1 MKQVYPKVVPFA
13 KSNLDRMAELEEL
26 CRLKVGHVLQ
36 AYLDAEADELVQ
48 RARYARVAEGAPVL
62 YRNGHDAQRDITTSA
77 GPITIKRPRLRGMSF
92 ESAVLPKHARRLPA
106 LDRAFHRLWLEGLSQ
121 RDFEPALRA
130 LLGAQAP
137 LSASTIARVNT
148 QFQAEFDSWKGRRL
162 DQERYVYTW
171 CDGVHLG
178 AGPGDERRAI
188 LVVIGADPQGK
199 KDLIALDEAMS
210 ESELSWQSVLDDLK
224 KRGLP
229 APRLAT
235 ADGANGFWAALS
247 AVYPQTAQ
255 QRCWVHKTRNVLD
268 KVPERLKAEVHR
280 QLKEIQAS
288 SSRGEAVTQIEALA
302 DWLAT
307 DYPKAAA
314 CVREDVDR
322 MLAYFAFP
330 RASWKSLRT
339 TNPIESIFSSVRLR
353 TNVAKRLRSGR
364 SALYLVF
371 KLIER
376 LSHTWRRIDGYQ
388 TTCQVIK
395 EPYPRQVRPVISKSY
410 PTVPLCA

>member
-1 MKQVYPKVVPFA
+1 MKQVYPKAVPFA
-13 KSNLDRMAELEEL
+13 KSNVDRIAELEEV
-26 CRLKVGHVLQ
+26 CRIKVGQVLQ

-48 RARYARVAEGAPVL
+48 RARYVRISDGDPTI
-62 YRNGHDAQRDITTSA
+62 YRNGHDPQRDITTSA
-77 GPITIKRPRLRGMSF
+77 GAISIKRPRLRGMPF
-92 ESAVLPKHARRLPA
+92 ESAVLPKHARRLPS

-130 LLGAQAP
+130 LLGAEAP

-148 QFQAEFDSWKGRRL
+148 QFRADFDAWKSRRL

-178 AGPGDERRAI
+178 AGPGDERRVI
-188 LVVIGADPQGK
+188 LVVMGTDPQGTK
-199 KDLIALDEAMS
+199 HLVALDEAMS
-210 ESELSWQSVLDDLK
+210 ESEMSWQAILEDLK
-224 KRGLP
+224 ERGLS

-247 AVYPQTAQ
+247 MVYPQTVQ
-255 QRCWVHKTRNVLD
+255 QRCWLHKIRNVLD
-268 KVPERLKAEVHR
+268 KIPERLKPEVHR
-280 QLKEIQAS
+280 QLKEILAATT
-288 SSRGEAVTQIEALA
+288 RGEAMTKIEGLA
-302 DWLAT
+302 GWLAT

-314 CVREDVDR
+314 CVRDDVDR

-330 RASWKSLRT
+330 QASWRSLRT
-339 TNPIESIFSSVRLR
+339 TNPIESIFASVRLR
-353 TNVAKRLRSGR
+353 TNVAKRLRSGS

-376 LSHTWRRIDGYQ
+376 LSRTWRRIDGYQ
-388 TTCQVIK
+388 TIALT
-395 EPYPRQVRPVISKSY
+395 E
-410 PTVPLCA
+410 AA

>member
-1 MKQVYPKVVPFA
+1 
-13 KSNLDRMAELEEL
+13 
-26 CRLKVGHVLQ
+26 
-36 AYLDAEADELVQ
+36 
-48 RARYARVAEGAPVL
+48 
-62 YRNGHDAQRDITTSA
+62 
-77 GPITIKRPRLRGMSF
+77 
-92 ESAVLPKHARRLPA
+92 
-106 LDRAFHRLWLEGLSQ
+106 LEGLSQ

-235 ADGANGFWAALS
+235 ADGTNGFWAALS

-388 TTCQVIK
+388 TIALT
-395 EPYPRQVRPVISKSY
+395 E
-410 PTVPLCA
+410 AA